1 MNPRQKWRG
10 SSLCF
15 SPQIWYT
22 FNKLL
27 GGKLS
32 TNIYDTA
39 ELELEDGTIIFI
51 KPLPIK
57 QLKKFM
63 LVIRELDSED
73 ISTEEEAMDIF
84 VKAAM
89 VCIEKA
95 YPEIGLNRESFEDI
109 VNIPNMMKILEICG
123 GLKLNDPNLLG
134 AALVGTN

>member
-1 MNPRQKWRG
+1 
-10 SSLCF
+10 
-15 SPQIWYT
+15 
-22 FNKLL
+22 
-27 GGKLS
+27 LS
-32 TNIYDTA
+32 TTIYDTA
-39 ELELEDGTIIFI
+39 ELELEDGTTIFI

-73 ISTEEEAMDIF
+73 IKTEEDAMDIF

-89 VCIEKA
+89 VCLEKGN
-95 YPEIGLNRESFEDI
+95 PEIGLSREKFEEV

>member
-1 MNPRQKWRG
+1 M
-10 SSLCF
+10 
-15 SPQIWYT
+15 T
-22 FNKLL
+22 
-27 GGKLS
+27 
-32 TNIYDTA
+32 TNICDTA
-39 ELELEDGTIIFI
+39 ELELEDRTNIFI

-63 LVIRELDSED
+63 EVIRELDSEE
-73 ISTEEEAMDIF
+73 ITTEEQAMDIF

-89 VCIEKA
+89 VCVEKS
-95 YPEIGLNRESFEDI
+95 YPEIGLNREKFEEV

>member
-1 MNPRQKWRG
+1 M
-10 SSLCF
+10 
-15 SPQIWYT
+15 T
-22 FNKLL
+22 
-27 GGKLS
+27 

-39 ELELEDGTIIFI
+39 ELELEDGTNIFI

-63 LVIRELDSED
+63 EVIRELDSEE
-73 ISTEEEAMDIF
+73 ITTEEQAMDIF

-89 VCIEKA
+89 VCVEKS
-95 YPEIGLNRESFEDI
+95 YSEIGLNREKFEEV